1 MFWSKYYKIFILCV
15 LSTFKSLFIDD
26 KIQEFG
32 ENGQDKPKK
41 VKRAGPVNRGKLYE
55 SLIFL
60 NET

>member
-1 MFWSKYYKIFILCV
+1 MLQANNLTKKPPPRFS
-15 LSTFKSLFIDD
+15 SL
-26 KIQEFG
+26 EFG